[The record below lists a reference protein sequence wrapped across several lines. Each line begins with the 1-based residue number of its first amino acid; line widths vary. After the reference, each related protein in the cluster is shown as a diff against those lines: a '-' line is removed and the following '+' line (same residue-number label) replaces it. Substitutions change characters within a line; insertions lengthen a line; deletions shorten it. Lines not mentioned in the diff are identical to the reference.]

1 MKRHEQVAL
10 SARVYDVRSQVEV
23 LRGTI
28 ENLHELTELVRD
40 GMEVTLEDMSERL
53 ETIEEALSPP
63 PDEQALDVIGFV
75 TSEYEPKN
83 GLIVVNGGK
92 V

>member
-23 LRGTI
+23 VKGTI
-28 ENLHELTELVRD
+28 ENLQELTELVRD
-40 GMEVTLEDMSERL
+40 GMEVTLEDMGARL
-53 ETIEEALSPP
+53 QEIEEALSPP
-63 PDEQALDVIGFV
+63 PMEQAVDVIGFV
-75 TSEYEPKN
+75 APEFGPKN
-83 GLIVVNGGK
+83 GLKVINGGA